1 MNKRK
6 ASYSFKRHDIQ
17 QLSEMSRAFLDFNNT
32 IVKKIVRQLGK
43 FKQQIFKTTF
53 TYLFM
58 AALGLH
64 CCAQA
69 FSSCSKQGLCCSI
82 WSSHCI
88 GFSSFGAWA
97 LDCGLSS
104 CCTQA

>member
-6 ASYSFKRHDIQ
+6 GSYSFKRHDIQ
-17 QLSEMSRAFLDFNNT
+17 QLNEMSRAFLDFNNT
-32 IVKKIVRQLGK
+32 IVKKNS
-43 FKQQIFKTTF
+43 KTIGEIQTPNF
-53 TYLFM
+53 LKNTCLFM

-69 FSSCSKQGLCCSI
+69 FSSCSKQGLPCDT

-97 LDCGLSS
+97 LDYGLCS